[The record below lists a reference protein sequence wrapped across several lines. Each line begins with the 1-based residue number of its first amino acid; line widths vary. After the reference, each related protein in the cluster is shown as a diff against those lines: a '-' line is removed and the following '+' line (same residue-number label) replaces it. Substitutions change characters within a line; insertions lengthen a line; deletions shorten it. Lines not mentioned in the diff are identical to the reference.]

1 MNNNNLN
8 IIIDVL
14 LVFYVKL
21 INERIKLDNINL
33 YEII

>member
-14 LVFYVKL
+14 LVFYFKL